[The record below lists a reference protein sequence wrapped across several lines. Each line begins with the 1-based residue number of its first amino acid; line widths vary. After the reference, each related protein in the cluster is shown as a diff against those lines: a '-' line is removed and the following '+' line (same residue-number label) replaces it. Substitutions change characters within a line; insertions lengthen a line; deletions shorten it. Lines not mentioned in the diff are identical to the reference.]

1 MQILETHALSE
12 KEAVELTVKYLNVE
26 PDQVEVKVHKK
37 GGAGFLGF
45 GEKKPNTYYVFAIEG
60 KTPRDVVIRGVLST
74 ILHKMGYKAKV
85 VEIKEI
91 ENGKIYTELASPM
104 AAHLIGRKG
113 KTLEAL
119 QNMINLL
126 LERFFAKPS
135 KVILDI
141 EDYRDRREKN
151 LISLAE
157 RMAEQVE
164 KTGSSKMLDSMNPYE
179 RRIIHSALE
188 ANEKVTTQSVGT
200 GNYKKVCIKPKST
213 GSTDPQ
219 TDEPSESSE
228 QEEALP
234 EEMYANENDP
244 PPPDSA
250 PDDDTMPSFDEMDD
264 PTDNG
269 EEQGQ
274 EPEQPDDY
282 R

>member
-12 KEAVELTVKYLNVE
+12 KEAVELTIKYLNVE
-26 PDQVEVKVHKK
+26 PDQIQIKVHKK

-85 VEIKEI
+85 IEIKEV

-104 AAHLIGRKG
+104 AAYLIGRKG

-119 QNMINLL
+119 QNMTNLL

-164 KTGSSKMLDSMNPYE
+164 RTGSSKMLDSMNPYE

-188 ANEKVTTQSVGT
+188 ANERVTTQSVGT

-213 GSTDPQ
+213 GSLDPQ
-219 TDEPSESSE
+219 TAEPSEYPE
-228 QEEALP
+228 QEEAIP
-234 EEMYANENDP
+234 HEIYANEDKDSSRP
-244 PPPDSA
+244 PS
-250 PDDDTMPSFDEMDD
+250 DDDTMPSFDELDD
-264 PTDNG
+264 PTDDG
-269 EEQGQ
+269 EEPAQ